1 MLAVAASAEDADT
14 GPAGEPAAAAA
25 PAVRRALPA
34 WRAWRRARPFWGG
47 LFVVL
52 GGGEILLSEQ
62 ASLPLA
68 IHIGLHGLA
77 SYLIPLLLLLC
88 GLLLWFHPPLRTFYS
103 VLAVL
108 LALGSWITSNLG
120 GFFVGMLLGLFGGS
134 LAFAWVSG
142 DDRRTGTR
150 PAEGRGKEPPEGL
163 ALILGEA
170 KPGASA
176 IRRLGDESQAGVVG
190 SWRVA
195 ADRVVGHV
203 VSGQAHAEASTQGPP
218 TSGGSFRQDS

>member
-1 MLAVAASAEDADT
+1 MAASGQDADT
-14 GPAGEPAAAAA
+14 GPDREPAAAAA
-25 PAVRRALPA
+25 PAVRRALHA
-34 WRAWRRARPFWGG
+34 WREWRRARPFWGG

-52 GGGEILLSEQ
+52 GAGEILLSEQ
-62 ASLPLA
+62 ASFPLA

-88 GLLLWFHPPLRTFYS
+88 GLLLWFHPLLRTFYS

-142 DDRRTGTR
+142 AASARSARSPSASSTRGLCRPNVAERQGDGCLRLVGRSQGGSSRMQALPRVDRVDVVSCRGKWSRRMATAAAARDSDRRDPQRR
-150 PAEGRGKEPPEGL
+150 P
-163 ALILGEA
+163 
-170 KPGASA
+170 
-176 IRRLGDESQAGVVG
+176 
-190 SWRVA
+190 
-195 ADRVVGHV
+195 
-203 VSGQAHAEASTQGPP
+203 
-218 TSGGSFRQDS
+218 